1 MRHLSSSQDRYKPP
15 SLHERSHT
23 GRERDQQPAARP
35 RVFGLFGAVAGRG
48 ECPAPARFTRS
59 KRLYSRTKGPVRPAE
74 GHTFPEL
81 ATPPCRG
88 AHQTSMPHSC
98 AELPDHIDHGH
109 TAASHTLL
117 ATLVQRTAS
126 DALVTP
132 AITPRALCTIG
143 CLAWQCKPLVA
154 RAAGIEVSSYSRGLA
169 SGQRSRLTWH
179 THGGPDLHAEIRDLR
194 LQVLRRVS
202 PALHHRVSTA

>member
-1 MRHLSSSQDRYKPP
+1 M
-15 SLHERSHT
+15 
-23 GRERDQQPAARP
+23 
-35 RVFGLFGAVAGRG
+35 VFPIFGEVAGRG
-48 ECPAPARFTRS
+48 ESPASARFTRS
-59 KRLYSRTKGPVRPAE
+59 KRLFSRTKGPVRPAE
-74 GHTFPEL
+74 GPYCLVTATL
-81 ATPPCRG
+81 ACRG

-109 TAASHTLL
+109 TAANHTLL

-126 DALVTP
+126 DALETP
-132 AITPRALCTIG
+132 AITPRALCTTG

-154 RAAGIEVSSYSRGLA
+154 RAAGTGVSSYARGLA

-179 THGGPDLHAEIRDLR
+179 THGGPDLHAEIRYLR